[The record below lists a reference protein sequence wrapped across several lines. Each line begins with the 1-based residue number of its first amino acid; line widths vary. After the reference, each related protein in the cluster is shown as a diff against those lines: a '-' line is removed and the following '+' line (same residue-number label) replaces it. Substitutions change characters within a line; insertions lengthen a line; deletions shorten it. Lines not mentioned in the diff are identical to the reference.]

1 MKYSYNYRLDP
12 PDDYP
17 AEYSDHLDYVESLE
31 SEIKELDRE
40 IYKYRDFLDKRGLL
54 EDMDRCLREEYNGF

>member
-1 MKYSYNYRLDP
+1 
-12 PDDYP
+12 
-17 AEYSDHLDYVESLE
+17 LE

-54 EDMDRCLREEYNGF
+54 EEMDRCLREEYNGF